1 MSCGPTFLFTESMT
15 ETELDAHPTPASLC
29 HPQPTLHIAVSN
41 PFPLYHCPTLP
52 QPLTPSPRP
61 QIAPSLGNPC
71 LGPRYLDR
79 LIMLPLEQSRCRYLR
94 PVCVHSIA
102 LSFFLALVL
111 SLQMPN
117 RNGITGALRRWLC
130 ASWRAAWK
138 DKRD

>member
-41 PFPLYHCPTLP
+41 PFHFITAQHSRSL
-52 QPLTPSPRP
+52 SPRP